1 MPKIFRTKIKGG
13 FMGAFSSLSDRL
25 NHIFS
30 KLTKRG
36 RLTELEIKTAMRE
49 VRVALLEADV
59 NVKVAKQFC
68 ADVSE
73 KAVGQEIIKSLN
85 PAQQVIKIVN
95 DELIDLMGSSN
106 QKLIISPKP
115 PTVIMMCGLQGAG
128 KTTLCGKLAVHLKKT
143 GKKPLLTACDIYRPA
158 AINQLKVV
166 GKNAGAEV
174 FEKGT
179 QNPVKTAQ
187 QAVEYAKSMGFDTVI
202 IDTAGR
208 LEIDEAL
215 MQELE
220 NIKKGVDVSEI
231 LLTVDSMMGQGAVN
245 VAKTFNERLEVTGV
259 ILTKLD
265 GDTRGGACL
274 SIKAV
279 TGKPVKFIGVGE
291 KLTDLEPFY
300 PDRMASRILGMGDVL
315 TLIEKAQEAVTEEQA
330 KAMQKK
336 MLENT
341 FTLEDYLTQFESM
354 KKMGGA
360 QAVLAM
366 MPGMGNKVK
375 ADDIDEN
382 RIERTK
388 AIILSMTKKERT
400 EPSIINAS
408 RKKRIAS
415 GSGTSVQEINQLLK
429 QFEQTKQLMKQL
441 KSGKRR
447 LPF

>member
-1 MPKIFRTKIKGG
+1 
-13 FMGAFSSLSDRL
+13 MGAFSSLSDRL

-73 KAVGQEIIKSLN
+73 KAVGQEILKSLN

-95 DELIDLMGSSN
+95 DELIALMGSSN
-106 QKLIISPKP
+106 QKLNVSPKP

-128 KTTLCGKLAVHLKKT
+128 KTTMCGKLAVNLKKS
-143 GKKPLLTACDIYRPA
+143 GKKPLLAACDIYRPA

-179 QNPVKTAQ
+179 QDPVRTAR
-187 QAVEYAKSMGFDTVI
+187 QAVEYAKSMGFYTVI

-231 LLTVDSMMGQGAVN
+231 LLTVDSMMGQVAVN

-279 TGKPVKFIGVGE
+279 TGKPIKFVGVGE
-291 KLTDLEPFY
+291 KLTDLEPFF
-300 PDRMASRILGMGDVL
+300 PDRMASRILGIGDVL
-315 TLIEKAQEAVTEEQA
+315 TLIEKAQEVVSEEQA

-341 FTLEDYLTQFESM
+341 FTLEDYLVQFESM

-360 QAVLAM
+360 QAILAM
-366 MPGMGNKVK
+366 MPGMGGKLK
-375 ADDIDEN
+375 ADDIDEDK
-382 RIERTK
+382 IERTK
-388 AIILSMTKKERT
+388 AIILSMTKRERV
-400 EPSIINAS
+400 EPAIINSS
-408 RKKRIAS
+408 RKKRIAA

-429 QFEQTKQLMKQL
+429 QFEQTKQVMKQL

>member
-1 MPKIFRTKIKGG
+1 NIQ
-13 FMGAFSSLSDRL
+13 
-25 NHIFS
+25 
-30 KLTKRG
+30 
-36 RLTELEIKTAMRE
+36 
-49 VRVALLEADV
+49 
-59 NVKVAKQFC
+59 VAKEFC
-68 ADVSE
+68 REVSE
-73 KAVGQEIIKSLN
+73 KAVGQEILKSLN

-95 DELIDLMGSSN
+95 EELIALMGATN
-106 QKLIISPKP
+106 QKLNVSPKP

-128 KTTLCGKLAVHLKKT
+128 KTTMCGKLAVNLKKS
-143 GKKPLLTACDIYRPA
+143 GKKPLLVGCDIYRPA

-166 GKNAGAEV
+166 GGKAGAEV
-174 FEKGT
+174 FEKGA
-179 QNPVKTAQ
+179 QNPVKTAKE
-187 QAVEYAKSMGFDTVI
+187 AVEHAKSLGFDTVI

-208 LEIDEAL
+208 LEIDEPL

-220 NIKKGVDVSEI
+220 NIKKTVEVSEI
-231 LLTVDSMMGQGAVN
+231 LLTVDSMMGQVAVN
-245 VAKTFNERLEVTGV
+245 VAKTFNERLEITGI

-279 TGKPVKFIGVGE
+279 TGKPIKFIGVGE

-315 TLIEKAQEAVTEEQA
+315 TLIEKAQEVVTEEQA

-341 FTLEDYLTQFESM
+341 FTLEDYLVQFESM

-360 QAVLAM
+360 QALLQM
-366 MPGMGNKVK
+366 MPGMGGKVK
-375 ADDIDEN
+375 AEDVDEKK
-382 RIERTK
+382 IERTK
-388 AIILSMTKKERT
+388 AIIQSMTKRERV
-400 EPSIINAS
+400 EPSIINSS
-408 RKKRIAS
+408 RKKRIAA

-441 KSGKRR
+441 RSGKKR

>member
-1 MPKIFRTKIKGG
+1 MALFG
-13 FMGAFSSLSDRL
+13 SLSERL

-36 RLTELEIKTAMRE
+36 KLTELEIRSAMRE
-49 VRVALLEADV
+49 VRIALLEADV
-59 NVKVAKQFC
+59 NIKVAKQFI

-73 KAVGQEIIKSLN
+73 KAVGQEVLQSLN

-95 DELIDLMGSSN
+95 EELIVLMGSGN
-106 QKLIISPKP
+106 AKLEVSPKP

-128 KTTLCGKLAVHLKKT
+128 KTTLCGKLAMLLKKQ
-143 GKKPLLTACDIYRPA
+143 GKRPLLVACDIYRPA
-158 AINQLKVV
+158 AIHQLQVV
-166 GKNAGAEV
+166 GGQANAEV

-179 QNPVKTAQ
+179 QAPPKTAK
-187 QAVEYAKSMGFDTVI
+187 QAVEYAQKMGFDTVI

-208 LEIDEAL
+208 LHIDEAL

-220 NIKKGVDVSEI
+220 EIKKAVSVTEI
-231 LLTVDSMMGQGAVN
+231 LLTVDAMTGQDAVN
-245 VAKTFNERLEVTGV
+245 VAETFNSRLEITGV

-279 TGKPVKFIGVGE
+279 TGKPIKFIGVGE

-315 TLIEKAQEAVTEEQA
+315 SLIEKAQEVVTEQQA
-330 KAMQKK
+330 KEMERK
-336 MLENT
+336 MRESS
-341 FTLEDYLTQFESM
+341 FTLSDYLMQFEAL

-360 QAVLAM
+360 NALM
-366 MPGMGNKVK
+366 SMLPGMGKLK
-375 ADDIDEN
+375 LDEN
-382 RIERTK
+382 SVDEKKLERTK
-388 AIILSMTKKERT
+388 AIILSMTQKERDN
-400 EPSIINAS
+400 PQIINSS
-408 RKKRIAS
+408 RKRRIAQ

-429 QFEQTKQLMKQL
+429 QFEQSKQLMKQF
-441 KSGKRR
+441 KGGKGKFK

>member
-1 MPKIFRTKIKGG
+1 MALF
-13 FMGAFSSLSDRL
+13 ASLSERL

-59 NVKVAKQFC
+59 NVKVAKEFC
-68 ADVSE
+68 AEVSE
-73 KAVGQEIIKSLN
+73 KAVGQKILESLN

-95 DELIDLMGSSN
+95 EELIALMGSQN
-106 QKLIISPKP
+106 AKLAVAPNP

-128 KTTLCGKLAVHLKKT
+128 KTTLCGKLALLLKKG
-143 GKKPLLTACDIYRPA
+143 GKKPLLVACDVYRPA
-158 AINQLKVV
+158 AIEQLKVV
-166 GKNAGAEV
+166 GKNVQVEV

-179 QNPVKTAQ
+179 QDPVKTAP
-187 QAVEYAKSMGFDTVI
+187 QAVEYAKSMGYDTVI

-220 NIKKGVDVSEI
+220 KIKKAVRVDEI
-231 LLTVDSMMGQGAVN
+231 LLTVDSMMGQVAVN
-245 VAKTFNERLEVTGV
+245 VAKTFNERLEVTGIV
-259 ILTKLD
+259 LTKLD

-279 TGKPVKFIGVGE
+279 TGKPIKFIGVGE
-291 KLTDLEPFY
+291 KSTDLEYFY

-315 TLIEKAQEAVTEEQA
+315 SLIEKAQEAVTAEEA
-330 KAMQKK
+330 KKMQKK

-360 QAVLAM
+360 QALVSM
-366 MPGMGNKVK
+366 MPGLSGKIKDGDV
-375 ADDIDEN
+375 DESK
-382 RIERTK
+382 IERTK
-388 AIILSMTKKERT
+388 AIILSMTPKERT
-400 EPSIINAS
+400 EPSIINSS
-408 RKKRIAS
+408 RKKRIAA

-429 QFEQTKQLMKQL
+429 QFEQTKLLMKQL
-441 KSGKRR
+441 RNGKRR

>member
-1 MPKIFRTKIKGG
+1 
-13 FMGAFSSLSDRL
+13 MGAFSSLSERL

-59 NVKVAKQFC
+59 NIQVAKKFC

-73 KAVGQEIIKSLN
+73 KAVGQEILKSLN

-95 DELIDLMGSSN
+95 DELIALMGSSN
-106 QKLIISPKP
+106 QKLAIAPKP

-128 KTTLCGKLAVHLKKT
+128 KTTMCGKLAVNLKKN
-143 GKKPLLTACDIYRPA
+143 GKKPLLVGCDIYRPA

-166 GKNAGAEV
+166 AKNAGADV

-179 QNPVKTAQ
+179 QNPVKTAKE
-187 QAVEYAKSMGFDTVI
+187 AVDYARSMGFDTVV

-208 LEIDEAL
+208 LEIDEPL

-220 NIKKGVDVSEI
+220 NIKKSVGVNEI
-231 LLTVDSMMGQGAVN
+231 LLTVDSMMGQVAVS

-279 TGKPVKFIGVGE
+279 TGKPIKFIGTGE
-291 KLTDLEPFY
+291 KLGDLEPFY

-315 TLIEKAQEAVTEEQA
+315 TLIEKAQEVVSEEQA
-330 KAMQKK
+330 KALQKK
-336 MLENT
+336 MLENS
-341 FTLEDYLTQFESM
+341 FTLEDYLVQFESM

-360 QAVLAM
+360 QALLAM
-366 MPGMGNKVK
+366 MPGMGAKVR
-375 ADDIDEN
+375 AEDIDES

-388 AIILSMTKKERT
+388 AIILSMTKRERA
-400 EPSIINAS
+400 EPSIINSS

-441 KSGKRR
+441 KGGRR
-447 LPF
+447 KLPF

>member
-1 MPKIFRTKIKGG
+1 MALFG
-13 FMGAFSSLSDRL
+13 SLSERL

-36 RLTELEIKTAMRE
+36 KLTELEIKTAMRE

-59 NVKVAKQFC
+59 NLKVAKQFI
-68 ADVSE
+68 AEVSE
-73 KAVGQEIIKSLN
+73 KAVGQEILSSLN

-95 DELIDLMGSSN
+95 EELIALMGSKN
-106 QKLIISPKP
+106 VKLEVSPKL

-128 KTTLCGKLAVHLKKT
+128 KTTLCGKLATYLKKQ
-143 GKKPLLTACDIYRPA
+143 GKKPLLVAGDIYRPA
-158 AINQLKVV
+158 AITQLQVV
-166 GKNAGAEV
+166 GKNCQTEV

-179 QNPVKTAQ
+179 QSPVKTIK
-187 QAVEYAKSMGFDTVI
+187 QAIEYAKSLNYDTVI
-202 IDTAGR
+202 LDTAGR
-208 LEIDEAL
+208 LQIDETL

-220 NIKKGVDVSEI
+220 NIKKEVEI
-231 LLTVDSMMGQGAVN
+231 TETLLTVDAMTGQEAVN
-245 VAKTFNERLEVTGV
+245 VAETFNSRLEITGV

-279 TGKPVKFIGVGE
+279 TGKPIKFIGVGE

-315 TLIEKAQEAVTEEQA
+315 SLIEKAQQAITEEDA
-330 KAMQKK
+330 KK
-336 MLENT
+336 MQQKMMANT
-341 FTLEDYLTQFESM
+341 FTLSDYLEQFAMM

-360 QAVLAM
+360 SAM
-366 MPGMGNKVK
+366 LSMFPGAGKLKVDEK
-375 ADDIDEN
+375 DIDEK

-388 AIILSMTKKERT
+388 AIILSMTKQERDN
-400 EPSIINAS
+400 PSIIDS
-408 RKKRIAS
+408 RRKRRIAS
-415 GSGTSVQEINQLLK
+415 GSGTTVQEINQLLK
-429 QFEQTKQLMKQL
+429 QFEQTKMLMKQL
-441 KSGKRR
+441 KGGKGRFR

>member
-1 MPKIFRTKIKGG
+1 MALF
-13 FMGAFSSLSDRL
+13 ASLSERL

-59 NVKVAKQFC
+59 NIKVAKQFC
-68 ADVSE
+68 AEVSE
-73 KAVGQEIIKSLN
+73 KAVGQKILESLN

-95 DELIDLMGSSN
+95 EELIALMGSQN
-106 QKLIISPKP
+106 AKLTVAPNP

-128 KTTLCGKLAVHLKKT
+128 KTTLCGKLALLLKKG
-143 GKKPLLTACDIYRPA
+143 GKKPLLVGCDVYRPA
-158 AINQLKVV
+158 AIEQLKVV
-166 GKNAGAEV
+166 GKNVQVEV

-179 QNPVKTAQ
+179 QNPVKTAS
-187 QAVEYAKSMGFDTVI
+187 QAIDYAKSMGYDTVI

-220 NIKKGVDVSEI
+220 NIKKAVRVDEI
-231 LLTVDSMMGQGAVN
+231 LLTVDSMMGQVAVN
-245 VAKTFNERLEVTGV
+245 VAKTFNERLEVTGIV
-259 ILTKLD
+259 LTKLD

-279 TGKPVKFIGVGE
+279 TGKPIKFIGVGE
-291 KLTDLEPFY
+291 KSTDLEYFY

-315 TLIEKAQEAVTEEQA
+315 SLIEKAQEAVTAEEA
-330 KAMQKK
+330 KKMQKK

-360 QAVLAM
+360 QALVSM
-366 MPGMGNKVK
+366 MPGLGGKIK
-375 ADDIDEN
+375 DGDIDESK
-382 RIERTK
+382 IERTR
-388 AIILSMTKKERT
+388 AIILSMTPKERN
-400 EPSIINAS
+400 EPAVINAS
-408 RKKRIAS
+408 RKKRIAA
-415 GSGTSVQEINQLLK
+415 GSGTSVQEVNQLLK
-429 QFEQTKQLMKQL
+429 QFEQTKLLMKQL